1 MRGVPTT
8 SFAVFIAVVLCL
20 VVGVL
25 SPLAAAGELR
35 LAYEDFPPFEY
46 QQDGEPRGTHVSLIR
61 QVCDRLGLTP
71 VFLNRPFARAMADAR
86 SGQVDGI
93 FSLFRNT
100 IREGE
105 FHYADTPLSFEDTV
119 VFVTRGDLHPA
130 SVRDLAG
137 LRVGVIRGYYYGE
150 GVSTQ
155 LPPEVDQFKD
165 MESLLRM
172 LGEGRIDAAL
182 ATRHS
187 GEYII
192 RQLGYQDR
200 ARVVLQLSRRPLF
213 IAFTKARGAQGRH
226 LAEQFSRELEAMG
239 AGNGTAS
246 DNR

>member
-1 MRGVPTT
+1 
-8 SFAVFIAVVLCL
+8 VFVAVVLWL
-20 VVGVL
+20 VVGVF
-25 SPLAAAGELR
+25 SPSAAGELR

-46 QQDGEPRGTHVSLIR
+46 QQDGEPKGTHVAIIR
-61 QVCDRLGLTP
+61 RVCERLGVTP
-71 VFLNRPFARAMADAR
+71 VFLNRPFARAMADAL

-93 FSLFRNT
+93 FSLFRNNV
-100 IREGE
+100 RAGE

-119 VFVTRGDLHPA
+119 VFVTRTDLHPE

-137 LRVGVIRGYYYGE
+137 LRVGVIRGYFYGE

-155 LPPEVDQFKD
+155 LPREVDRFKD

-213 IAFTKARGAQGRH
+213 IAFTKARGTHGRH

-239 AGNGTAS
+239 AGNGTARDS
-246 DNR
+246 R

>member
-8 SFAVFIAVVLCL
+8 YFAVIIAVVLWQ
-20 VVGVL
+20 VVGVFG
-25 SPLAAAGELR
+25 SLAVAGELR

-46 QQDGEPRGTHVSLIR
+46 QQDGEPKGTHVAIIR
-61 QVCDRLGLTP
+61 QVCERLGVTP
-71 VFLNRPFARAMADAR
+71 VFLSRPFARAMADAR

-93 FSLFRNT
+93 FSLFWSKVRAS
-100 IREGE
+100 E
-105 FHYADTPLSFEDTV
+105 FHFADTPLSFEDTV

-155 LPPEVDQFKD
+155 LPADVDQFKD
-165 MESLLRM
+165 MEALLRM

-187 GEYII
+187 GEYTI
-192 RQLGYQDR
+192 RQMGYQDR
-200 ARVVLQLSRRPLF
+200 ARIALQLSRRPLF
-213 IAFTKARGAQGRH
+213 IAFTKARGAHGRH
-226 LAEQFSRELEAMG
+226 LAEQFSRELEAIR
-239 AGNGTAS
+239 AGNGTVP